1 MMKQHN
7 APIRE
12 FFKSS
17 DTFYQV
23 KISNEGNY
31 SYMNK
36 YFLEKYADFY
46 KGTGDEPAVTAL
58 HPDDWDKSYQT
69 FLKCCAQPDRSFEV
83 TLKKLNGKDGYIIT
97 HWDFKADVMEDG
109 SIDGVIGVG
118 YDITEFESR
127 QDHIRFLTST
137 LSDVAYRQSHVIR
150 KPLANIMGLV
160 QLAETEDDPQALSSL
175 IDLLKQSCKELEQEF
190 NSFLIGQEE
199 ADK

>member
-23 KISNEGNY
+23 KINNQGNY

-36 YFLEKYADFY
+36 YFLEKYSAFY

-58 HPDDWDKSYQT
+58 HPDDYDKSYQT
-69 FLKCCAQPDRSFEV
+69 FLKCCGEPDQSFQV
-83 TLKKLNGKDGYIIT
+83 TLKKRNGKDGYIIT
-97 HWDFKADVMEDG
+97 HWDFKADVLQDG

-150 KPLANIMGLV
+150 RPLANIIGLV
-160 QLAETEDDPQALSSL
+160 QLAETEDDPETLKTL
-175 IDLLKQSCKELEQEF
+175 IDMLKESCTELDQEF
-190 NSFLIGQEE
+190 NSFLVGHEV
-199 ADK
+199 K